1 MLTITS
7 HNSLCVFVM
16 FFLLYKVECL
26 HCLLKWFIILIKAH
40 AIVIIEIVLVIVLFI
55 VLSCKFD
62 FNII

>member
-1 MLTITS
+1 M
-7 HNSLCVFVM
+7 CVCYV
-16 FFLLYKVECL
+16 FLLYKVECL

-55 VLSCKFD
+55 ELSCKFD